1 MTECSFVKITAPLF
15 VPGHQPERFTKA
27 ETAARQGIIIDLED
41 AVAAERKDDAR
52 AAAALHLAQRG
63 ADGVPVLVRLN
74 PLDTPAGISDILAV
88 SSGALRPD
96 GLVMPKVESGRE
108 IEILR
113 AHAGE
118 HIPICALIETA
129 RGLNR
134 LDEICAV
141 LRPGEALALGGADL
155 VVDLNARFTW
165 DGLFSAR
172 AALVQAAARAGLI
185 ALDVPY
191 LELRDELGLRAECE
205 RLRDIGFSGKL
216 AIHPA
221 QVDAIKQSFLPD
233 DKERKWAERILS
245 ALADAKGSAVR
256 VDGKLVDLPIRRMA
270 ERVLAKSG

>member
-1 MTECSFVKITAPLF
+1 MTKRDFLKITAPLF
-15 VPGHQPERFTKA
+15 VPGHQPERFAKA
-27 ETAARQGIIIDLED
+27 EAAARQGIIIDLED
-41 AVAAERKDDAR
+41 AVASERKDDAR
-52 AAAALHLAQRG
+52 AAASLHLSQR
-63 ADGVPVLVRLN
+63 ASDGVPVLVRLN
-74 PLDTPAGISDILAV
+74 PLDTTAGISDILAV
-88 SSGALRPD
+88 ASGALRPD

-118 HIPICALIETA
+118 QIPICALIETA

-141 LRPGEALALGGADL
+141 LRTGEALALGGADL

-172 AALVQAAARAGLI
+172 AALVQAAARAGLV

-191 LELRDELGLRAECE
+191 LELRDESGLRAECG

-221 QVDAIKQSFLPD
+221 QVDAITQSFLPND
-233 DKERKWAERILS
+233 QEREWAERIWS
-245 ALADAKGSAVR
+245 ALADAEGSAVR

-270 ERVLAKSG
+270 ERVLAKSR